1 MARLELLYGYDLWN
15 FNNND
20 MDKNTDLDN
29 YNFESLGYIYTLDD
43 VVNGM
48 SPIRKQCWQNIEFS
62 KVWMDFYG
70 EEFERYMLDTM
81 EHSKGLGLAANQLG
95 FSFRAFAMN
104 TEDFWGVVYNP
115 EIIEFSDTKTKD
127 FEGCL
132 SIPDKLGLI
141 SRFDWVDVIYE
152 VAPHGMRVTKQF
164 KGLSARVFQHE
175 LDHLNGVVISDYW
188 TDNDEW
194 ALISE
199 MKETW
204 EGYEDLGF
212 KTTAL

>member
-1 MARLELLYGYDLWN
+1 MARLDLFCSCNLYTL
-15 FNNND
+15 NNNG
-20 MDKNTDLDN
+20 MDTNKDLDK
-29 YNFESLGYIYTLDD
+29 YNFEELGYIYTLDD
-43 VVNGM
+43 EENGM
-48 SPIRKQCWQNIEFS
+48 SPIRKHCWQNIEFS
-62 KVWMDFYG
+62 RAWMDFYG

-81 EHSKGLGLAANQLG
+81 ESAKGLGLAANQLG
-95 FSFRAFAMN
+95 FSFRAFAMD
-104 TEDFWGVVYNP
+104 TEDYWGVVYNP
-115 EIIEFSDTKTKD
+115 EIIEFSDSKTKD

-132 SIPDKLGLI
+132 SLPDKIGLV

-152 VAPHGMRVTKQF
+152 VAPHGMRVTRQF

-175 LDHLNGVVISDYW
+175 LDHLNGIVISDYW

-204 EGYEDLGF
+204 EGYEDLGLE
-212 KTTAL
+212 KTTL

>member
-1 MARLELLYGYDLWN
+1 
-15 FNNND
+15 
-20 MDKNTDLDN
+20 MDTNKDLDK
-29 YNFESLGYIYTLDD
+29 YNFEELGHIYTLDD
-43 VVNGM
+43 EENGM
-48 SPIRKQCWQNIEFS
+48 SPIRKHCWQNIEFS
-62 KVWMDFYG
+62 RAWMDFYG

-81 EHSKGLGLAANQLG
+81 ESAKGLGLAANQLG
-95 FSFRAFAMN
+95 FSFRAFAMD
-104 TEDFWGVVYNP
+104 TEDYWGVVYNP
-115 EIIEFSDTKTKD
+115 EIIEFSDSKTKD

-132 SIPDKLGLI
+132 SLPDKIGLV

-152 VAPHGMRVTKQF
+152 VAPHGMRVTRQF

-175 LDHLNGVVISDYW
+175 LDHLNGIVISDYW

-204 EGYEDLGF
+204 EGYEDLGLE
-212 KTTAL
+212 KTTL

>member
-1 MARLELLYGYDLWN
+1 
-15 FNNND
+15 
-20 MDKNTDLDN
+20 MDTNKDLDK
-29 YNFESLGYIYTLDD
+29 YNFEELGYIYTLDD
-43 VVNGM
+43 EENGM
-48 SPIRKQCWQNIEFS
+48 SPIRKHCWQNIEFS
-62 KVWMDFYG
+62 RAWMDFYG

-81 EHSKGLGLAANQLG
+81 ESAKGLGLAANQLG
-95 FSFRAFAMN
+95 FSFRAFAMD
-104 TEDFWGVVYNP
+104 TEDYWGVVYNP
-115 EIIEFSDTKTKD
+115 EIIEFSDSKTKD

-132 SIPDKLGLI
+132 SLPDKIGLV

-152 VAPHGMRVTKQF
+152 VAPHGMRVTRQF

-175 LDHLNGVVISDYW
+175 LDHLNGIVISDYW

-204 EGYEDLGF
+204 EGYEDLGLE
-212 KTTAL
+212 KTTL

>member
-43 VVNGM
+43 AVNGM

-70 EEFERYMLDTM
+70 EEFERYILDTM

-132 SIPDKLGLI
+132 SIPDKMGLI
-141 SRFDWVDVIYE
+141 SRFDWVNVTYE
-152 VAPHGMRVTKQF
+152 VAPHGMKVNKQF

-188 TDNDEW
+188 TDNEEW

-204 EGYEDLGF
+204 EGYKDLGF